1 MNYTQSELQGTE
13 AEKLYKQVAM
23 NNGYLIIDATVHENK
38 NKHIDFIVKKEKDT
52 NNESFTVDVKS
63 LKKINRSD
71 KNIDDS
77 LICIELQNVSGG
89 TGWLYGKEDK
99 LAFFI
104 QEGICTISR
113 LDLLNLF
120 NTLNIDLNVKS
131 MQSTK
136 NKKVHTIYDRSQW
149 RMKYDQSKFNND
161 RFIYIT
167 KAELLSL
174 KHTIWS
180 IE

>member
-1 MNYTQSELQGTE
+1 
-13 AEKLYKQVAM
+13 
-23 NNGYLIIDATVHENK
+23 
-38 NKHIDFIVKKEKDT
+38 
-52 NNESFTVDVKS
+52 
-63 LKKINRSD
+63 
-71 KNIDDS
+71 
-77 LICIELQNVSGG
+77 
-89 TGWLYGKEDK
+89 
-99 LAFFI
+99 
-104 QEGICTISR
+104 
-113 LDLLNLF
+113 
-120 NTLNIDLNVKS
+120 